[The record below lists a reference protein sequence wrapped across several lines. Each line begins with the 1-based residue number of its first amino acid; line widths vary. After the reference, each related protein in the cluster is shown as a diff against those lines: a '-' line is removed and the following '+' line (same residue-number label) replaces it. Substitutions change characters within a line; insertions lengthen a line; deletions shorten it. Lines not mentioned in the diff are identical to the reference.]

1 MNGNV
6 VQSREHLIDECCNTR
21 PVTSDRTNSVNGKL
35 DSLYSQLTALRGMVI
50 ALNERGCSDS

>member
-1 MNGNV
+1 MSGNV

-21 PVTSDRTNSVNGKL
+21 PVTFDMTNSGSGQL

-50 ALNERGCSDS
+50 ALKRTRLVRS